1 MSPSKRQVLY
11 DTVDHLLQQIDARAQ
26 QGLSEFTVSFG
37 QADIGRNRL
46 DRVTPSIV
54 EQIFRTSVMRSF
66 VSTCQTM
73 DGRLIESTS

>member
-46 DRVTPSIV
+46 NRVTPSIV
-54 EQIFRTSVMRSF
+54 EQIQDFGHAVIRVDMSN
-66 VSTCQTM
+66 
-73 DGRLIESTS
+73 DG